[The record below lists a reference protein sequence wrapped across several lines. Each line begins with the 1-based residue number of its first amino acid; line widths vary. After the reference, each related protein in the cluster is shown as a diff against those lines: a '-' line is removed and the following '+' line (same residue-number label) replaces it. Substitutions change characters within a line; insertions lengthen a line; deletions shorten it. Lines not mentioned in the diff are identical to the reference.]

1 MLTRRIVT
9 WTAWAIISALYIYMV
24 VAAVGN
30 LTLLP
35 QMVSAMGLEVTFAG
49 WFWLIFG
56 VALPPLAYAL
66 ALIVA
71 RRRSVTVRLLVLA
84 TGLCVA
90 AAVQL
95 EVALLVPQSSF
106 FG

>member
-1 MLTRRIVT
+1 MTRRIIT
-9 WTAWAIISALYIYMV
+9 WAVGAIITGLYVYMV
-24 VAAVGN
+24 VAAVGS

-35 QMVSAMGLEVTFAG
+35 QMVNVMGLSMTGIG

-56 VALPPLAYAL
+56 VALPPLAYAV
-66 ALIVA
+66 ALILS
-71 RRRSVTVRLLVLA
+71 RRSGAAVRLLALV
-84 TGLCVA
+84 TGLCAA

-95 EVALLVPQSSF
+95 EVMLLVPQSSF